1 MKCGECPVAT
11 TNPKDK
17 MDCYFC
23 PFDKVD
29 AFHSLHDCSHL
40 SELVERMAELLKER
54 EEFGEELNNAVELVR
69 KKDEKVKEL
78 LKEQEWIPISE
89 RLPENAEHPGAFCP
103 KVRVLTVWG
112 ESYGWYNPDVK
123 AWYFLEWYTDC
134 SRNHL
139 DFERGDYPGICYTP
153 WNTNLITHWKPI
165 P

>member
-1 MKCGECPVAT
+1 M
-11 TNPKDK
+11 
-17 MDCYFC
+17 MLI
-23 PFDKVD
+23 D
-29 AFHSLHDCSHL
+29 AEKLEEKIEYDFKRKKITRYD
-40 SELVERMAELLKER
+40 RELLLHYLDIEM
-54 EEFGEELNNAVELVR
+54 LIVADAL
-69 KKDEKVKEL
+69 KDAGEL

-153 WNTNLITHWKPI
+153 RNTNLITHWKPI

>member
-78 LKEQEWIPISE
+78 LKEQPQWIPAEE
-89 RLPENAEHPGAFCP
+89 RLPKSMIN
-103 KVRVLTVWG
+103 KVIVYVQHKDLASRIGFGHFEKYHGVGTWWDLERDEPFIKHGFTV
-112 ESYGWYNPDVK
+112 
-123 AWYFLEWYTDC
+123 
-134 SRNHL
+134 
-139 DFERGDYPGICYTP
+139 
-153 WNTNLITHWKPI
+153 THWMPI
-165 P
+165 PKSPYGEELILS

>member
-1 MKCGECPVAT
+1 MDEIKKKRVVTAMECCANGAECDHCPYSDENVEGAFEG
-11 TNPKDK
+11 
-17 MDCYFC
+17 CYQMHW
-23 PFDKVD
+23 D
-29 AFHSLHDCSHL
+29 AQEILRD
-40 SELVERMAELLKER
+40 
-54 EEFGEELNNAVELVR
+54 
-69 KKDEKVKEL
+69 L

>member
-1 MKCGECPVAT
+1 MRNRRIVADTLSGKGERMADRENVI
-11 TNPKDK
+11 KG
-17 MDCYFC
+17 
-23 PFDKVD
+23 
-29 AFHSLHDCSHL
+29 L
-40 SELVERMAELLKER
+40 SELEDFLFSEYRKVSADESKAWYER
-54 EEFGEELNNAVELVR
+54 FVVVNNAL
-69 KKDEKVKEL
+69 EL

-123 AWYFLEWYTDC
+123 AWYFLEWYMDS

-139 DFERGDYPGICYTP
+139 DFERGDYPGISYTP
-153 WNTNLITHWKPI
+153 RNTNLITHWKPI

>member
-54 EEFGEELNNAVELVR
+54 EEFGEELNNAVELIR

-78 LKEQEWIPISE
+78 LKEQPQWIPISGE
-89 RLPENAEHPGAFCP
+89 KPKCKGDYIVTRWVSDGCTKKMLSDIAYFNGTDTWYDDCYTVYDPDRIVAWMPLPEPY
-103 KVRVLTVWG
+103 R
-112 ESYGWYNPDVK
+112 
-123 AWYFLEWYTDC
+123 TD
-134 SRNHL
+134 
-139 DFERGDYPGICYTP
+139 T
-153 WNTNLITHWKPI
+153 
-165 P
+165 